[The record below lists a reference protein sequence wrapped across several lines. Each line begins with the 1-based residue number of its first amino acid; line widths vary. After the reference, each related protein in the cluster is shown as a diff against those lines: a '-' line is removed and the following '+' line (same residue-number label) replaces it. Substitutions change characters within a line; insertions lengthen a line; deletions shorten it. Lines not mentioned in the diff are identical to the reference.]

1 MKTNK
6 FEVEKIKNHV
16 ITLSEEKDDLSPFLL
31 FWRRYGKI
39 IQSILL
45 FLSISIFT
53 IGISVSLSQAYKNST
68 QKHEVIYSVK
78 FNNSN
83 TIGLDNAYPLSDED
97 AINYYNKKYT
107 DKYGNKYVPND
118 IELTNNS
125 RNSLKYIITIED
137 EEPNKTDHLRT
148 NVIRY
153 RTYDGKTEKIGY
165 LSDNIMKTEIK
176 DYKTGK
182 TYIPKNNYVL
192 AEGSLKPGGS
202 INYNLMMW
210 VSGKDTN
217 NNDQAKTFVGM
228 IKVWV
233 DYEKH

>member
-97 AINYYNKKYT
+97 AINYYNKKYI

-125 RNSLKYIITIED
+125 RNSLKYIITIEEQMLLD
-137 EEPNKTDHLRT
+137 I
-148 NVIRY
+148 V
-153 RTYDGKTEKIGY
+153 
-165 LSDNIMKTEIK
+165 
-176 DYKTGK
+176 
-182 TYIPKNNYVL
+182 
-192 AEGSLKPGGS
+192 
-202 INYNLMMW
+202 LMM
-210 VSGKDTN
+210 
-217 NNDQAKTFVGM
+217 
-228 IKVWV
+228 
-233 DYEKH
+233 EKLKK